1 MKIESEELKSLIKLR
16 QDMNEL
22 GIIFLGKTKKREIIQ
37 REISWFL
44 SMIKTAE
51 ESEKMK
57 PEHMPNCKVDL
68 NMFDEEEIH
77 PNCTVQVLRNS
88 MTGEYSV
95 GWWDNN
101 EEVNDI

>member
-16 QDMNEL
+16 RDMNE
-22 GIIFLGKTKKREIIQ
+22 ISITFLGKTKKREIIH
-37 REISWFL
+37 RELSWFL
-44 SMIKTAE
+44 SMIKDAE
-51 ESEKMK
+51 EAEKMK
-57 PEHMPNCKVDL
+57 QEHMPNYKIDL

-77 PNCTVQVLRNS
+77 PNCTVQILRNS
-88 MTGEYSV
+88 VTDEYSV